1 MKGILFA
8 LLMLFSLEAYAQVRV
23 RKVPFLPY
31 VGAGGGSGVS
41 GGGTGTVNPSQNT
54 EKRTV
59 RISFKKGSSSLSPA
73 AKAAIKRIAN
83 YCGDKL
89 VVITGYYSRRVSIE
103 LARARCQSIKDSFG
117 DLNVSSW
124 IGDIHFRND
133 SSSVVDINQVIV
145 EY

>member
-1 MKGILFA
+1 
-8 LLMLFSLEAYAQVRV
+8 MLFSLEAYAQVRV

-41 GGGTGTVNPSQNT
+41 GGGTNSSQSN
-54 EKRTV
+54 ERRTV

-89 VVITGYYSRRVSIE
+89 VVITGYYSRRISIE
-103 LARARCQSIKDSFG
+103 LARARCQAIKDSFG